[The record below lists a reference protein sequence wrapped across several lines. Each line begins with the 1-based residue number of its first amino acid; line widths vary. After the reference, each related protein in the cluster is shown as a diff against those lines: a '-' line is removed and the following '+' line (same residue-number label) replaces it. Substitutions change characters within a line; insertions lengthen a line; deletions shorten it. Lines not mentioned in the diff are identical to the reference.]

1 MRVAAPCL
9 AGLIFACASSSK
21 GPGASPPAS
30 SSSAAPAAPAGPADE
45 ASAKEFVRKTNEDL
59 LRLSIRSNT
68 ADWIKNTYITDDTE
82 RVAAAANDEL
92 LGYTAAAV
100 KSAARW
106 NGTKLDP
113 ETARMLYL
121 LRTSSSLAAPADAA
135 RRLELTTLAARMEG
149 LYGKGKYCRVG
160 KCRDLEELSDLI
172 GKSRE
177 PKELLDAWNGWHGI
191 SREMRPLYAR
201 FVALANEG
209 AREIG
214 FADSGAM
221 WRAAYDMP
229 PESFPLEMDRL
240 WGQVKPLYDDLHC
253 YVRARL
259 QEKYGKELLPDDAPI
274 PAHLLGNMWAQEWTK
289 IYPLVEPYPDAAEI
303 DVTASMVRMGLTP
316 ERMVQLGVGFFTS
329 IGLPEVP
336 RSFWVRSLFQ
346 KPRDRDVVC
355 HASAWDI
362 DGDED
367 VRIKMCIKIEE
378 EDLVTIHH
386 ELGHV
391 YYNLAYAKQPFLF
404 RAGADD
410 AFHEAIGDTIALSV
424 TPGYLRRLRLIQQEP
439 RDDKG
444 LIDVQMKEALDKVA
458 FLPFGLLIDRWRW
471 DVFSGKVPP
480 DRYNS
485 AWWDLRRRYQGVA
498 APVERSEADFD
509 PGAKYHVPANV
520 PYSRYFLARILQFQF
535 HRALCKTIGFKGPLH
550 ACTIDH
556 DVKAGERLWNMLSL
570 GASKPWQDALEAMTG
585 ERQMDA
591 GAMLEYFAPLRTWL
605 AEQNR
610 GRRCGF

>member
-1 MRVAAPCL
+1 MRVVAAWF
-9 AGLIFACASSSK
+9 AGLLLSCASTSK
-21 GPGASPPAS
+21 APATPAS
-30 SSSAAPAAPAGPADE
+30 AGSGGEGAAGE
-45 ASAKEFVRKTNEDL
+45 GSAKEFVGKTNTDL
-59 LRLSIRSNT
+59 LQLSIRSNT

-106 NGTKLDP
+106 NGAKLDP

-121 LRTSSSLAAPADAA
+121 LRTSSSLAAPADPA
-135 RRLELTTLAARMEG
+135 RRLELTTLAARLEG

-160 KCRDLEELSDLI
+160 KCRDLEDLSDVL
-172 GKSRE
+172 GKSRD
-177 PKELLDAWNGWHGI
+177 PKELLDAWTGWHAI
-191 SREMRPLYAR
+191 AREMRPLYAR
-201 FVALANEG
+201 FVELANEG

-214 FADSGAM
+214 FSDTGAM
-221 WRAAYDMP
+221 WRSAYDMP
-229 PESFPLEMDRL
+229 PESFPVEMDRL
-240 WGQVKPLYDDLHC
+240 WAQVKPLYDDLHC

-259 QEKYGKELLPDDAPI
+259 QEKYGKDLVKDDAPI

-289 IYPLVEPYPDAAEI
+289 IYPLVEPYPDAAQI
-303 DVTASMVRMGLTP
+303 DVTGAMVNMGLTP
-316 ERMVQLGVGFFTS
+316 EKMVQLGVGFFTS
-329 IGLPEVP
+329 IGLPNLP
-336 RSFWVRSLFQ
+336 RTFWTRSLFQ

-362 DGDED
+362 DAADD
-367 VRIKMCIKIEE
+367 VRLKMCIKIQE
-378 EDLVTIHH
+378 EDLVTVHH
-386 ELGHV
+386 ELGHI
-391 YYNLAYAKQPFLF
+391 YYDIAYAKQPFLF
-404 RAGADD
+404 RGGAND

-424 TPGYLRRLRLIQQEP
+424 TPAYLRRLHFIEREP
-439 RDDKG
+439 RDDHG
-444 LIDVQMKEALDKVA
+444 LIDVQLKEALDRVA

-471 DVFSGKVPP
+471 DVFSGKVKP
-480 DRYNS
+480 DRYD
-485 AWWDLRRRYQGVA
+485 ATWWDLRRRYQGVA
-498 APVERSEADFD
+498 PPVERSEADFD

-535 HRALCKTIGFKGPLH
+535 HRALCKAMGFKGPLH

-556 DVKAGERLWNMLSL
+556 NVVAGERLWKMLSL
-570 GASKPWQDALEAMTG
+570 GASRPWQDALEAMTG

-591 GAMLEYFAPLRTWL
+591 GAMLEYFAPLQKWL
-605 AEQNR
+605 TEQHR

>member
-1 MRVAAPCL
+1 
-9 AGLIFACASSSK
+9 
-21 GPGASPPAS
+21 
-30 SSSAAPAAPAGPADE
+30 
-45 ASAKEFVRKTNEDL
+45 VRRTNEDL

-92 LGYTAAAV
+92 LGYTASAV

-106 NGTKLDP
+106 KEAKLDP
-113 ETARMLYL
+113 GTARMLYL
-121 LRTSSSLAAPADAA
+121 LRTSSSLAAPSDPA
-135 RRLELTTLAARMEG
+135 RRLELTTLAARLEG
-149 LYGKGKYCRVG
+149 LYGKGKYCRTG
-160 KCRDLEELSDLI
+160 KCSDLEELSDVI
-172 GKSRE
+172 GKSRD
-177 PKELLDAWNGWHGI
+177 PKELLEAWTGWHSI
-191 SREMRPLYAR
+191 AREMRPLYAR
-201 FVALANEG
+201 FVELANEG

-240 WGQVKPLYDDLHC
+240 WAQVKPLYDDLHC

-289 IYPLVEPYPDAAEI
+289 IYPLVEPYPDAAQL
-303 DVTASMVRMGLTP
+303 DVTSSMAQMGLTP
-316 ERMVQLGVGFFTS
+316 ERMVQLGVGFFTA
-329 IGLPEVP
+329 IGLPAVP
-336 RSFWVRSLFQ
+336 RSFWGRSLLQ

-362 DGDED
+362 DADED
-367 VRIKMCIKIEE
+367 VRLKMCIKIEE

-386 ELGHV
+386 EVGHV
-391 YYNLAYAKQPFLF
+391 YYNLAYRKQPFLF
-404 RAGADD
+404 RAGAND

-424 TPGYLRRLRLIQQEP
+424 TPAYLRRLRLIPQEP
-439 RDDKG
+439 RDERG
-444 LIDVQMKEALDKVA
+444 LVDVQLKKALDKVA

-480 DRYNS
+480 DRYDA

-498 APVERSEADFD
+498 PPVERSEADFD

-520 PYSRYFLARILQFQF
+520 PYSRYFFARILQFQF
-535 HRALCKTIGFKGPLH
+535 HRALCKTIGFKGPLY
-550 ACTIDH
+550 ACTINNN
-556 DVKAGERLWNMLSL
+556 VKAGERLWTMLSL

-591 GAMLEYFAPLRTWL
+591 GAMLEYFAPLQKWL
-605 AEQNR
+605 QEQNR